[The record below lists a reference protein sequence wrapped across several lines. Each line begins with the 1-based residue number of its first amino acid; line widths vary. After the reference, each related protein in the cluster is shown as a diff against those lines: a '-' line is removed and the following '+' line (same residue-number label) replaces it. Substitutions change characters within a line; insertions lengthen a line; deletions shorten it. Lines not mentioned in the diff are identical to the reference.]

1 MTHAAAQPAPTMA
14 AFGPRI
20 AARRAYDLR
29 VKLCVALLVL
39 AACSNTPAGTAD
51 DGAPT
56 DDGVPM
62 DDGTDDALEP
72 DAPAP
77 LGSRCTELAGEITC
91 DHATTTIE
99 LGFSSRDVHYQVPLG
114 TPPADGW
121 RGVIL
126 FQGSLFTAER
136 AWSARPGD
144 AFGGIYQT
152 RTVRALLDAGYA
164 VITPEARF
172 DGSTYW
178 DTNTP
183 AYAYAWAASED
194 AALMQAIFDRLDAGS
209 LGAIAPTHLGAIG
222 ISSGGYMT
230 SRVAITY
237 PDRFSAAAVHSASYM
252 TCSGALCA
260 VPSLPATHPPT
271 LFLQGTL
278 DAVVPAATARLY
290 YDALVDAGLTAQWFD
305 DANAGHEW
313 LSAAP
318 AEALA
323 WFAANP

>member
-1 MTHAAAQPAPTMA
+1 MTTSTL
-14 AFGPRI
+14 AF
-20 AARRAYDLR
+20 AL
-29 VKLCVALLVL
+29 VALVG
-39 AACSNTPAGTAD
+39 CSSTAPGTTD
-51 DGAPT
+51 DGSAI
-56 DDGVPM
+56 DDGVP
-62 DDGTDDALEP
+62 TDDATDDSAEP

-99 LGFSSRDVHYQVPLG
+99 LGFGSVRDVHYQVPLG
-114 TPPADGW
+114 TAPADGW

-126 FQGSLFTAER
+126 FQGSLVSAER
-136 AWSARPGD
+136 AWSARLGD
-144 AFGGIYQT
+144 PFGAIHQT
-152 RTVRALLDAGYA
+152 RTVRDLLDAGYA

-209 LGAIAPTHLGAIG
+209 LGPIAPTHLGAIG

-237 PDRFSAAAVHSASYM
+237 PDRFSVAAVHSASYM

-260 VPSLPATHPPT
+260 VPALPETHPPT

-278 DAVVPAATARLY
+278 DAVVPAASARLY

>member
-1 MTHAAAQPAPTMA
+1 
-14 AFGPRI
+14 
-20 AARRAYDLR
+20 
-29 VKLCVALLVL
+29 VKLPVALLVL
-39 AACSNTPAGTAD
+39 AACSNTPAGSTD

-56 DDGVPM
+56 DDGVPA
-62 DDGTDDALEP
+62 DDASDDSADDITEP

-91 DHATTTIE
+91 DHSTTTIE
-99 LGFSSRDVHYQVPLG
+99 LGFGSTRDVHYQVPLG
-114 TPPADGW
+114 TPPAGGW

-126 FQGSLFTAER
+126 FQGSLVSAER

-144 AFGGIYQT
+144 AFGGIHQT
-152 RTVRALLDAGYA
+152 ETVRDLLDAGYA

-183 AYAYAWAASED
+183 TYAYAWSASED
-194 AALMQAIFDRLDAGS
+194 ATLMQAIFDRLDDGS
-209 LGAIAPTHLGAIG
+209 LGAINPTHLAAIG

-252 TCSGALCA
+252 TCSGSLCA
-260 VPSLPATHPPT
+260 VPSLPDNHPPT

-278 DAVVPAATARLY
+278 DNVAPASAARLY
-290 YDALVDAGLTAQWFD
+290 YDALVDSGLTAHWFD

-313 LSAAP
+313 LAAAP